1 MRGKRRDKYTA
12 FIGSYAWSESLWLI
26 ITKEVALL
34 CDAREIVVCTLCAD
48 TTATCKPDL
57 ASRGLMCDCRIA
69 CNATYQPWIP
79 DTLQ

>member
-34 CDAREIVVCTLCAD
+34 CDAREIVVCTLCAN
-48 TTATCKPDL
+48 TTATCKPDP
-57 ASRGLMCDCRIA
+57 GLIGCIA
-69 CNATYQPWIP
+69 CNSAVAHQSPAS
-79 DTLQ
+79 